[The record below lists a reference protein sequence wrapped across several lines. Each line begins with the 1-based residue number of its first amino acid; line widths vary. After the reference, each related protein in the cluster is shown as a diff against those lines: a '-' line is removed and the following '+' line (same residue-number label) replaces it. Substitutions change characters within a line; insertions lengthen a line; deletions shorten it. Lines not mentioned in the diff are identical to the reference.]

1 MVRKVVVED
10 RGLGLWGYH
19 GGRSP
24 ENVLP
29 VGALGRFPKLE
40 ELEFNLAI
48 HSFSTLLPLQ
58 NSFQRLICI
67 SIGPNYYATC
77 WMSQQT
83 LPQLAALLPRIE
95 ELRILDDRRR
105 ITTVSLQTLQC
116 FAVSCRH
123 LRKLRIP
130 IYDRST
136 TGTAHIQPHP
146 SIREIDFRYS
156 TIATDSDTEA
166 VARTIAAM
174 FPSLVSF
181 GYIGK
186 YDRASDWEDVAGALV
201 QLLPGLKVS
210 APDDDMPKEA
220 KPKRKAVEKT
230 EAAAKPKRGGKAA
243 AKGKDGPKRPLSA
256 FMYFCKD
263 WRDRVKAENPEAS
276 FGEVGKLLG
285 AKWKELDDSEKIV
298 SRVDPL
304 KSSTIPLT
312 HVALQN
318 YTEQAAKDK
327 ARYEGEKDAAEAAP
341 KKRAAKDTSEGSGG
355 DDDDDDD

>member
-1 MVRKVVVED
+1 
-10 RGLGLWGYH
+10 
-19 GGRSP
+19 
-24 ENVLP
+24 
-29 VGALGRFPKLE
+29 
-40 ELEFNLAI
+40 
-48 HSFSTLLPLQ
+48 
-58 NSFQRLICI
+58 
-67 SIGPNYYATC
+67 
-77 WMSQQT
+77 
-83 LPQLAALLPRIE
+83 
-95 ELRILDDRRR
+95 
-105 ITTVSLQTLQC
+105 
-116 FAVSCRH
+116 
-123 LRKLRIP
+123 
-130 IYDRST
+130 
-136 TGTAHIQPHP
+136 
-146 SIREIDFRYS
+146 
-156 TIATDSDTEA
+156 
-166 VARTIAAM
+166 
-174 FPSLVSF
+174 
-181 GYIGK
+181 
-186 YDRASDWEDVAGALV
+186 
-201 QLLPGLKVS
+201 
-210 APDDDMPKEA
+210 MPKEA